1 MTGCMLSR
9 DISDLV
15 RQLRERGAKRV
26 ALQFPAGLKRKAAE
40 YTASLREAGFDVVI
54 SGDPCYGACDLSL
67 GLLRDKDA
75 DVLVHVGHAP
85 VDYQPDVIFLP
96 FPVDFD
102 MHVLDASIPLLKG
115 PVTGLVTTVQ
125 HAHLVSA
132 MEDYL
137 RAKGIDARVADGSGR
152 TPLRG
157 QVLGC
162 CFTAAR
168 ETGAG
173 EILFVGTG
181 VFHPIGVALT
191 TGARVVALDPL
202 AGTAELVSGEA
213 LMRRRFA
220 VIEKARGAKSIG
232 ILVSTKTGQRRMDL
246 ARRLAALSPEAV
258 IVPLQEI
265 TPDELL
271 DLGFGCYVNTACPR
285 LAYDDQVRFPVPV
298 LSPQEFEI
306 LCGVRSWDDY
316 EIDEIP

>member
-1 MTGCMLSR
+1 MLSS

-15 RQLRERGAKRV
+15 RQLKVRGAQRV
-26 ALQFPAGLKRKAAE
+26 ALQFPAGLKRKAAG
-40 YTASLREAGFDVVI
+40 YAAALRKEGFDVIV

-67 GLLRDKDA
+67 GLLRNTDA

-85 VDYQPDVIFLP
+85 VDNQPDVIFLP

-102 MHVLDASIPLLKG
+102 VHVLDAALPLLKG

-125 HAHLVSA
+125 HAHLIPA
-132 MEDYL
+132 MEEYL
-137 RAKGIDARVADGSGR
+137 RAKGVDVRVADGAGR

-162 CFTAAR
+162 CFTTAR
-168 ETGAG
+168 DTGAP

-181 VFHPIGVALT
+181 VFHPIGIALST
-191 TGARVVALDPL
+191 KARVIALDPL
-202 AGTAELVSGEA
+202 AGTAECVSGDT

-220 VIEKARGAKSIG
+220 VIEKARDAKSIG
-232 ILVSTKTGQRRMDL
+232 ILVSTKTGQRRMEL
-246 ARRLAALSPEAV
+246 ARKLAALSPGAV

-285 LAYDDQVRFPVPV
+285 LAYDDQVRFPAPV

-306 LCGVRSWDDY
+306 LCGVRTWDEY